1 MFDIG
6 WQELFIVAVITILVV
21 GPKELPR
28 VLKTVVAG
36 VRKVRGLANDFQ
48 RGIDELAR
56 ETELDDIRKDLEKA
70 ADIDL
75 DLERELEETID
86 PTGDLTNTMHELESE
101 LESTGVEDEP
111 PAIADQTIQD
121 KVVDAPVSNSDAPK
135 SVTSG

>member
-6 WQELFIVAVITILVV
+6 WQELFLVAVITILVV

-36 VRKVRGLANDFQ
+36 VRKMRGLANDFQ

-70 ADIDL
+70 ANI

-86 PTGDLTNTMHELESE
+86 TTGNLTNTMHELES
-101 LESTGVEDEP
+101 TGVEDEA

-121 KVVDAPVSNSDAPK
+121 KVVDTPVSNSDAPK

>member
-6 WQELFIVAVITILVV
+6 WQELFLVAVITILVV

-48 RGIDELAR
+48 RGIDEMAR
-56 ETELDDIRKDLEKA
+56 ETELDDIREDLEKA

-75 DLERELEETID
+75 ERELEETIG
-86 PTGDLTNTMHELESE
+86 PTGDLTNAIYELESE
-101 LESTGVEDEP
+101 LESTGVEDES

-121 KVVDAPVSNSDAPK
+121 EVADTPLSDSDAPK
-135 SVTSG
+135 SMTSG

>member
-6 WQELFIVAVITILVV
+6 WQELFLVAVITILVV

-36 VRKVRGLANDFQ
+36 VRKMRGLANDFQ

-86 PTGDLTNTMHELESE
+86 PTGNLTNTMHELES
-101 LESTGVEDEP
+101 TGVEDEA

>member
-6 WQELFIVAVITILVV
+6 WQELFLVAVITILVV
-21 GPKELPR
+21 GPKDLPR

-36 VRKVRGLANDFQ
+36 VRKMRGLANDFQ

-56 ETELDDIRKDLEKA
+56 ETELDDIRKNLEKA
-70 ADIDL
+70 ADI

-86 PTGDLTNTMHELESE
+86 PTGNLTNTMHELES
-101 LESTGVEDEP
+101 TGVEDEA

>member
-6 WQELFIVAVITILVV
+6 WQELFLVAVITILVV

-75 DLERELEETID
+75 ERELEETID
-86 PTGDLTNTMHELESE
+86 PTGNLTNTMHELES
-101 LESTGVEDEP
+101 TGVEDEA

>member
-75 DLERELEETID
+75 ERELEETVD
-86 PTGDLTNTMHELESE
+86 PTGGLTNTMHELESE

-111 PAIADQTIQD
+111 PVIAGQTIQH

-135 SVTSG
+135 KVTSG

>member
-6 WQELFIVAVITILVV
+6 WQELFLVAVITILVV

-28 VLKTVVAG
+28 VLKTVVAS

-48 RGIDELAR
+48 RSIDELAR
-56 ETELDDIRKDLEKA
+56 ETELNDIRKDLEKA
-70 ADIDL
+70 ADI

-86 PTGDLTNTMHELESE
+86 PTGDPTNTMHELESE
-101 LESTGVEDEP
+101 LESTGVEDES

-121 KVVDAPVSNSDAPK
+121 EVADTRFSDSDAPK
-135 SVTSG
+135 SVTNG

>member
-6 WQELFIVAVITILVV
+6 WQELFLVAVITILVV

-70 ADIDL
+70 AGI

-101 LESTGVEDEP
+101 LESTGVEDES

-121 KVVDAPVSNSDAPK
+121 EVADTPVSDSDAPK

>member
-6 WQELFIVAVITILVV
+6 WQELFLVAVITILVV

-36 VRKVRGLANDFQ
+36 VRKMRGLANDFQ

-75 DLERELEETID
+75 ERELEETID
-86 PTGDLTNTMHELESE
+86 PTGNLTNTMHELES
-101 LESTGVEDEP
+101 TGVEDEA

>member
-86 PTGDLTNTMHELESE
+86 PTGNLTNTMHELES
-101 LESTGVEDEP
+101 TGVEDEAS
-111 PAIADQTIQD
+111 AIADQTIQD

>member
-6 WQELFIVAVITILVV
+6 WQELFLVAVITVLVV

-56 ETELDDIRKDLEKA
+56 ETELDDIRKNLESA
-70 ADIDL
+70 VDV

-86 PTGDLTNTMHELESE
+86 PTGDITNTMHELENE
-101 LESTGVEDEP
+101 LASTGVEDEP
-111 PAIADQTIQD
+111 PAITNETTQENA
-121 KVVDAPVSNSDAPK
+121 VDTSVPNSDAPK

>member
-6 WQELFIVAVITILVV
+6 WQELFLVAVITILVV

-36 VRKVRGLANDFQ
+36 VRKMRGLANDFQ

-75 DLERELEETID
+75 ERELEETID
-86 PTGDLTNTMHELESE
+86 PIGNLTNTMNE
-101 LESTGVEDEP
+101 LESTGVEDEA